1 MKLSQF
7 VILFLIISNILCE
20 DYYNVLDNL
29 ETLEKYM
36 SSCVSQQKDVYKYI
50 LQFIRSKKYVTWQW
64 RVVAGTLPERI
75 YKCIKHQDEINH
87 TNTSALREYEDIE
100 LPSKNK
106 LDFVHLFATM
116 NGMDHL
122 PISTTL
128 VGWGGDLVTLAEDLK
143 NNFGHITDLNQLI
156 IEARNFLGIKGQFGE
171 GDLISD
177 LSAPIMLRMKKTTG
191 KTFVNIMRDLYKS
204 FDFRYII
211 KEFVEIT
218 FPYLKDKT
226 KIRQFVE
233 MTYINDLFI
242 PVLECKHGIREGK
255 FECLI
260 YGDLIPQYENHIK
273 AAIYAFADFLG
284 ENI

>member
-1 MKLSQF
+1 M
-7 VILFLIISNILCE
+7 
-20 DYYNVLDNL
+20 
-29 ETLEKYM
+29 
-36 SSCVSQQKDVYKYI
+36 
-50 LQFIRSKKYVTWQW
+50 
-64 RVVAGTLPERI
+64 
-75 YKCIKHQDEINH
+75 
-87 TNTSALREYEDIE
+87 
-100 LPSKNK
+100 
-106 LDFVHLFATM
+106 DFVHLFAIM

-171 GDLISD
+171 GDLTSD

-191 KTFVNIMRDLYKS
+191 KTFVNIMRDLYES
-204 FDFRYII
+204 FDFRYRI

-233 MTYINDLFI
+233 MTYESDLFI
-242 PVLECKHGIREGK
+242 RVLECKQGIREGK
-255 FECLI
+255 FKCFF
-260 YGDLIPQYENHIK
+260 YGDIIPQYENHRK